1 MRANLLTVLI
11 LGLSMLAVRPGCAA
25 EPTEGEQ
32 HEIELREKIGRMM
45 REAGELKE
53 AGNEAQARELM
64 EQVGQLM
71 REAKEAAQARG
82 AEPREGGELRDR
94 LEAMEGRIKEL
105 RREGRVEEA
114 ERLERE
120 AREFMQQSQ
129 WKERPAERPTGEEA
143 QRRMH
148 HLRVAAENL
157 RAAGLHEQAEQL
169 MRQAERMMASPE
181 VRRPDAE
188 RDAPVRELAEA
199 MRRLNQ
205 RVERL
210 EQALKKLMDQQQ

>member
-11 LGLSMLAVRPGCAA
+11 LGLSMLAVPTVYAA
-25 EPTEGEQ
+25 EPAEGEQ
-32 HEIELREKIGRMM
+32 QEIELREKIGRMM
-45 REAGELKE
+45 QEARELKE
-53 AGNEAQARELM
+53 AGNEAQSRELM
-64 EQVGQLM
+64 EQAGQLM
-71 REAKEAAQARG
+71 REAKEAAQARA
-82 AEPREGGELRDR
+82 AEPREGGELQDR
-94 LEAMEGRIKEL
+94 LEAMKGRIMAL

-120 AREFMQQSQ
+120 TREFMQRAQ
-129 WKERPAERPTGEEA
+129 WKERPAEQPTGDEA

-169 MRQAERMMASPE
+169 MRQVERMMASPE
-181 VRRPDAE
+181 VRRPDADRE
-188 RDAPVRELAEA
+188 APVRELAEA